1 MSDATAPLCVA
12 SVPLFA
18 GLTHEEQV
26 EVAQRAKPIKRS
38 RGDVI
43 HRPGDDLSQLL
54 VVHRGSVRISH
65 FTASGQERL
74 FRVLEPGDFIGE
86 TSFVT
91 GARPDNW
98 AIALADVELCSF
110 DHAELDG
117 LVSQYPD
124 IAVRM
129 LRTVT
134 ERLDSAEQLIADLTS
149 SAVQTRLARYLAEL
163 PTTRVMGAPQVR
175 LPYSK
180 KDVASLL
187 GTTPETLSRQL
198 AAFSEGG
205 VISVQGRDITVL
217 DAAAL
222 EAAAYE
228 EFPQE
233 AHQTSS
239 LA

>member
-1 MSDATAPLCVA
+1 MPDTQDTLCVA

-18 GLTHEEQV
+18 GLTHEEQL
-26 EVAQRAKPIKRS
+26 EVAQRAKPIRRK

-86 TSFVT
+86 ASFVT

-98 AIALADVELCSF
+98 AIALADVDLCSF
-110 DHAELDG
+110 NHAELEG

-134 ERLDSAEQLIADLTS
+134 ARLESAEQLIADLTS
-149 SAVQTRLARYLAEL
+149 SAVPTRLARYLAEL

-198 AAFSEGG
+198 AAFSEAGI
-205 VISVQGRDITVL
+205 ISVQGRHITVL
-217 DAAAL
+217 DGEAL
-222 EAAAYE
+222 EAASHDAAA
-228 EFPQE
+228 QD

>member
-1 MSDATAPLCVA
+1 MPDTQDSLCVA
-12 SVPLFA
+12 RVPLFA
-18 GLTHEEQV
+18 GLTYEEQL
-26 EVAQRAKPIKRS
+26 EVAQRAKPIHKE

-65 FTASGQERL
+65 FTANGNERL
-74 FRVLEPGDFIGE
+74 LRVLEPGDFVGE
-86 TSFVT
+86 AAFVT

-117 LVSQYPD
+117 LVTQYPD

-134 ERLDSAEQLIADLTS
+134 ERLEAAEQLIADITS
-149 SAVQTRLARYLAEL
+149 SAVTTRLAKYLAEL
-163 PTTRVMGAPQVR
+163 PTTRVLGTPTVR

-198 AAFSEGG
+198 SAFSEAGI
-205 VISVQGRDITVL
+205 VSVQGRDITVL

-222 EAAAYE
+222 DAAAFE
-228 EFPQE
+228 GAAP
-233 AHQTSS
+233 
-239 LA
+239 